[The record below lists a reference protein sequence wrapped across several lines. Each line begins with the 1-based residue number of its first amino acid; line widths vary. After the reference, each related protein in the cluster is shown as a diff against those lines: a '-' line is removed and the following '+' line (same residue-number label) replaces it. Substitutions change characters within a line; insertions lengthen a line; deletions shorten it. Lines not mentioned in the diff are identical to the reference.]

1 MDRCCDR
8 DHSRFAGYEWTM
20 TIDIKATIRAA
31 VDILTREADNLRECH
46 TMARDPD
53 DWNGEE
59 DAKTA
64 YDHELS
70 IAGALADIPA
80 IFDAQ
85 AAEIADA
92 KGQIEFLDRQNTG
105 LRAQHSRDSKTL
117 REYAQ
122 ARDDLRKERDR
133 LRKAVQETVRI
144 LQSNNPAI
152 TDTVWVTGS
161 ISETLLDR
169 CLNALAQE
177 GS

>member
-1 MDRCCDR
+1 
-8 DHSRFAGYEWTM
+8 M

-31 VDILTREADNLRECH
+31 VDILTREADSLRECH
-46 TMARDPD
+46 TWARDPD
-53 DWNGEE
+53 DWSGEE
-59 DAKTA
+59 DTKAA

-85 AAEIADA
+85 AAEIAQA

-105 LRAQHSRDSKTL
+105 LRDQHSRDSKTL

-133 LRKAVQETVRI
+133 LREALNWTAAALQAVANEDDEFRM
-144 LQSNNPAI
+144 
-152 TDTVWVTGS
+152 DTVKRTARE
-161 ISETLLDR
+161 ILDQADA
-169 CLNALAQE
+169 ALAQE